1 MSKTIRAHLRSNVV
15 GYVAIFLFAMSAT
28 AIALPGSNTVF
39 TDDIVNG
46 EVQSPDIGT
55 NEVTSADIANGTVA
69 TQDMATDGV
78 TNPDIAD
85 DAVGTAEIGD
95 GEVTSADVFDAS
107 LTGVDLAN
115 NSVSGDDIQNETLT
129 TNDLQG
135 NSVQTDEIENETIGS
150 SDIGPAAVG
159 ASEVGDGVVARVG
172 AGVNAPGGAAENGA
186 YTVVNASS
194 SCNAGEELIGGS
206 GQWSPD
212 NNSST
217 DAELWIA
224 EVRFDGATE
233 TVSVDGGN
241 DSGVDHDLQAV
252 AWCLTV

>member
-1 MSKTIRAHLRSNVV
+1 MSKTICAHLRGNVV
-15 GYVAIFLFAMSAT
+15 GYVAIFLFAMSAP

-46 EVQSPDIGT
+46 EVQSGDIGT

-69 TQDMATDGV
+69 TQDIATDGV
-78 TNPDIAD
+78 TTADILN
-85 DAVGTAEIGD
+85 
-95 GEVTSADVFDAS
+95 GEVTSADVLDAD
-107 LTGVDLAN
+107 LTGADLAN
-115 NSVSGDDIQNETLT
+115 NSVSGDDIQNETLA
-129 TNDLQG
+129 TNDLQA

-150 SDIGPAAVG
+150 GDIGPAAVGASEVGPAAVG

-172 AGVNAPGGAAENGA
+172 TGVNAPGGAAENGA
-186 YTVVNASS
+186 YTVVNATA
-194 SCNAGEELIGGS
+194 SCLAGEELIGGS

-217 DAELWIA
+217 EAELWLA
-224 EVRFDGATE
+224 EVRFNAGAE
-233 TVSVDGGN
+233 SVSVDGGN

>member
-1 MSKTIRAHLRSNVV
+1 MSKAIRAHLRSNVV

-46 EVQSPDIGT
+46 EVQSGDIGT
-55 NEVTSADIANGTVA
+55 NEVTSADIANGTVS
-69 TQDMATDGV
+69 TQDIATDGV
-78 TNPDIAD
+78 TSADILN
-85 DAVGTAEIGD
+85 
-95 GEVTSADVFDAS
+95 GEVTSADVLDAD
-107 LTGVDLAN
+107 LTGADLAN

-129 TNDLQG
+129 TNDLQA
-135 NSVQTDEIENETIGS
+135 NSVQADEIENETIGGG
-150 SDIGPAAVG
+150 DIGPGAVG
-159 ASEVGDGVVARVG
+159 ASEVGDGVIARVG
-172 AGVNAPGGAAENGA
+172 TGVNAPGGAAENGA
-186 YTVVNASS
+186 YTVVNANA
-194 SCNAGEELIGGS
+194 SCNAGEELIGGN

-224 EVRFDGATE
+224 EVRFNAATE
-233 TVSVDGGN
+233 SVSVDGGN

-252 AWCLTV
+252 AWCLRV